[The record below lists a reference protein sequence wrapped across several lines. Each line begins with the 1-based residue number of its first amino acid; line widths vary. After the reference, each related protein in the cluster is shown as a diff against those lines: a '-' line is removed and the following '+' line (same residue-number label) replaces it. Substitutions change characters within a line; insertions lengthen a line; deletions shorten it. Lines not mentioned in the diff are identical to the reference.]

1 MPRALGARVLRR
13 GAGPGPS
20 PLILSRDFRRVRG
33 PSGSPPGGGGGCGG
47 RGMLSG
53 SGAVRPGVRAPWAP
67 PAWVG
72 SGVVGGLVVNCIVD
86 ASICGRPRYRELCCW
101 SPVCLFF
108 CLVRRA
114 ARAGVVRVARA
125 PQWRGDRRGRARLAR
140 RGRVAVSRA
149 ALCRVLCVVRFY
161 ERSVDA
167 LASGADE
174 GRGGLRYSSGSR
186 LAGCDPRV
194 SEWGDPAPVVGRHP
208 RLNVIGRGG

>member
-1 MPRALGARVLRR
+1 MPRALGARVIRR
-13 GAGPGPS
+13 GAGPGVLPPD
-20 PLILSRDFRRVRG
+20 PLSCFRSLR
-33 PSGSPPGGGGGCGG
+33 GGGVGAWG

-125 PQWRGDRRGRARLAR
+125 PCVVL
-140 RGRVAVSRA
+140 
-149 ALCRVLCVVRFY
+149 LCVVRFY

>member
-1 MPRALGARVLRR
+1 MPRALGARVIRR
-13 GAGPGPS
+13 GAGPGVLPLLISCFPS
-20 PLILSRDFRRVRG
+20 CAGARRGLRLA
-33 PSGSPPGGGGGCGG
+33 GGGGWGAWHAVGFWGG
-47 RGMLSG
+47 
-53 SGAVRPGVRAPWAP
+53 APWCPGPRALP
-67 PAWVG
+67 CLFLGG

-86 ASICGRPRYRELCCW
+86 ASICGRPRYRDCAAGR
-101 SPVCLFF
+101 PFVCFF

-114 ARAGVVRVARA
+114 ARAGS
-125 PQWRGDRRGRARLAR
+125 GAR
-140 RGRVAVSRA
+140 RACAV
-149 ALCRVLCVVRFY
+149 CCVVLCVVRFY

-208 RLNVIGRGG
+208 CLKFIGRGG

>member
-1 MPRALGARVLRR
+1 MPRALGARVSRR
-13 GAGPGPS
+13 GAGARAPPPLFCFRSLRGGGWGAWHAVGFWGGAPWCPGPRAL
-20 PLILSRDFRRVRG
+20 PC
-33 PSGSPPGGGGGCGG
+33 SG
-47 RGMLSG
+47 
-53 SGAVRPGVRAPWAP
+53 
-67 PAWVG
+67 G

-86 ASICGRPRYRELCCW
+86 ASICGRPRYRDCAAGRPFVCFLVW
-101 SPVCLFF
+101 FVVRRAPV
-108 CLVRRA
+108 LVRA
-114 ARAGVVRVARA
+114 ARAPCV
-125 PQWRGDRRGRARLAR
+125 
-140 RGRVAVSRA
+140 
-149 ALCRVLCVVRFY
+149 VLCVVRFY

>member
-13 GAGPGPS
+13 GAGPGVLP
-20 PLILSRDFRRVRG
+20 PLILSRVSVVCGARRGLRLA
-33 PSGSPPGGGGGCGG
+33 GGVWGAWHAVGFWGG
-47 RGMLSG
+47 
-53 SGAVRPGVRAPWAP
+53 APWCP
-67 PAWVG
+67 GPLGLLLSFLGG

-125 PQWRGDRRGRARLAR
+125 PC
-140 RGRVAVSRA
+140 V
-149 ALCRVLCVVRFY
+149 VLCVVRFY

>member
-1 MPRALGARVLRR
+1 MPRALGARVIRR
-13 GAGPGPS
+13 GAGPGPL
-20 PLILSRDFRRVRG
+20 PLSSASARCGVGVWGAWHAVGFW
-33 PSGSPPGGGGGCGG
+33 GG
-47 RGMLSG
+47 
-53 SGAVRPGVRAPWAP
+53 APWCP
-67 PAWVG
+67 GPLGLLLSFLGG

-86 ASICGRPRYRELCCW
+86 ASICGRPRYRDCAAGR
-101 SPVCLFF
+101 PFVCFLFGSS
-108 CLVRRA
+108 CGARRCGARRA
-114 ARAGVVRVARA
+114 C
-125 PQWRGDRRGRARLAR
+125 
-140 RGRVAVSRA
+140 AV
-149 ALCRVLCVVRFY
+149 CCVVLCVVRFY

>member
-20 PLILSRDFRRVRG
+20 PLFSSPLLLPLIAGRVWG
-33 PSGSPPGGGGGCGG
+33 AWHAVGFWGG
-47 RGMLSG
+47 
-53 SGAVRPGVRAPWAP
+53 APWCPGPLGP
-67 PAWVG
+67 PLSFFGGG

-86 ASICGRPRYRELCCW
+86 ASICGRPWYRELCCW

-125 PQWRGDRRGRARLAR
+125 PCVVL
-140 RGRVAVSRA
+140 
-149 ALCRVLCVVRFY
+149 LCVVRFY

-208 RLNVIGRGG
+208 CLKFIGRGG

>member
-1 MPRALGARVLRR
+1 MRLDHLLSKGFFLAAGAGGAGYPPWGGARALPPLLFRSLRGGGWGAWHAVGFWG
-13 GAGPGPS
+13 GAPWCPGP
-20 PLILSRDFRRVRG
+20 LGLLLSFLG
-33 PSGSPPGGGGGCGG
+33 
-47 RGMLSG
+47 
-53 SGAVRPGVRAPWAP
+53 
-67 PAWVG
+67 G

-125 PQWRGDRRGRARLAR
+125 PC
-140 RGRVAVSRA
+140 V
-149 ALCRVLCVVRFY
+149 VLCVVRFY

>member
-13 GAGPGPS
+13 GAG
-20 PLILSRDFRRVRG
+20 
-33 PSGSPPGGGGGCGG
+33 
-47 RGMLSG
+47 
-53 SGAVRPGVRAPWAP
+53 ARAPP
-67 PAWVG
+67 PLLIPSSASAHCGAGVWGGVACCRVLGRCALVSGPLGPPPVFLGG

-101 SPVCLFF
+101 SPVCLFS

-125 PQWRGDRRGRARLAR
+125 PC
-140 RGRVAVSRA
+140 V
-149 ALCRVLCVVRFY
+149 VLCVVRFY

>member
-101 SPVCLFF
+101 SPVCLFS

-125 PQWRGDRRGRARLAR
+125 PCVVL
-140 RGRVAVSRA
+140 
-149 ALCRVLCVVRFY
+149 LCVVRFY